1 MLPQPPRDTSQ
12 VHVRGRKVDARAEN
26 PPPAGGKADF
36 LHGPDT
42 HVAPHTHSRRH
53 WLARA
58 AWGSCT
64 LACAAAARVAPAID
78 PIDRSAVSS
87 SSSAAKFKFSLAAY
101 SYRDLLT
108 GASPPLTL
116 FDFVHDC
123 ARMGLEGT
131 ELTSYYFP
139 RPVTRQY
146 LCTLKQLCFKLGLDV
161 SGTAVGND
169 FCLPPGDKRDE
180 QLAMVK
186 QWVDHAVL
194 LGAPVIRIF
203 SGGASAQVPEAEARR
218 LAIEAIEECCQYAG
232 DHGVML
238 ALENHGGLTSTA
250 EGMLELVRAVRSP
263 WFGVNLDTGNFHSS
277 DVYAEL
283 ALLAPYAVNVQVKVV
298 VQQGNSPREPA
309 DFRRL
314 ARILQDVGYR
324 GYIVLEFEEAE
335 DPRQA
340 CPRYIQELRAAFGEV

>member
-1 MLPQPPRDTSQ
+1 MLHPPIDQQPLPNPGGRVPPGVSDPQVPAHHQRRD
-12 VHVRGRKVDARAEN
+12 VRPTACSRRRWLAGMA
-26 PPPAGGKADF
+26 AGGLSAVS
-36 LHGPDT
+36 LQ
-42 HVAPHTHSRRH
+42 
-53 WLARA
+53 
-58 AWGSCT
+58 
-64 LACAAAARVAPAID
+64 AARRSAGID
-78 PIDRSAVSS
+78 PIDRTLSAGSGS
-87 SSSAAKFKFSLAAY
+87 PLQASGNAAKFKFSLAAY

-108 GASPPLTL
+108 GASPALSL

-139 RPVTRQY
+139 QPVTREY
-146 LCTLKQLCFKLGLDV
+146 LCTLKQLCFKLGL
-161 SGTAVGND
+161 
-169 FCLPPGDKRDE
+169 LPPGSKRDE
-180 QLAMVK
+180 QLAHVK
-186 QWVDHAVL
+186 RWVDHAVL

-203 SGGASAQVPEAEARR
+203 SGGASEQVPEEQARR

-232 DHGVML
+232 EHGVML

-250 EGMLELVRAVRSP
+250 QGMLELVRAVRSP
-263 WFGVNLDTGNFHSS
+263 WFGVNLDTGNFHGS

-298 VQQGNSPREPA
+298 VQQGSGPREPA

-314 ARILQDVGYR
+314 AHLLRDAGYR

-340 CPRYIQELRAAFGEV
+340 CPRYIDELRAAFASA